1 MHLPILHR
9 HRNRTDEKTWQQ
21 AWARALDL
29 MENPFSH
36 SSLLSSYP
44 PITVNENEKEV
55 LVIAEVPGMC
65 SRDINLSIQDGVL
78 SISGEKRRKNGRRSV

>member
-36 SSLLSSYP
+36 KLLIEFVSTDY
-44 PITVNENEKEV
+44 VMK
-55 LVIAEVPGMC
+55 M
-65 SRDINLSIQDGVL
+65 
-78 SISGEKRRKNGRRSV
+78 KRKYW